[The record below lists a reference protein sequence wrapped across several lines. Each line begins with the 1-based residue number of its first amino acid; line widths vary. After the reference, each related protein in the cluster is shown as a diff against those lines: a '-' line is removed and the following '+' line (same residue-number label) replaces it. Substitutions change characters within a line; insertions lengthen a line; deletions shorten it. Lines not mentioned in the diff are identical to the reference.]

1 MRLRSIASLVVTV
14 ALACAAVATASSST
28 AVTGVR
34 VKQRCQAGTVRWL
47 ERWDRAYA
55 GRILRSTTVYRSPGA
70 SPFLHLSIADP
81 YGFATTV
88 PIVAQRM
95 DARCRPT
102 WFRVR
107 TRVYP
112 NGQLGWIRAGT
123 MATSRI
129 RKRILIDVSSRRLF
143 LYKGS
148 RLLLSTPAAV
158 GKPGTPTPRGRFYIT
173 QRFILT
179 NTSGPYGSRALGISA
194 FSDVLRSWR
203 DGGPVGIH
211 GTNEPFSIGRSV
223 SHGCVR
229 LPERAMLQL
238 FSQVPLATPVIIRD

>member
-1 MRLRSIASLVVTV
+1 MFVLLGSVAAAGAHAS
-14 ALACAAVATASSST
+14 ATTAGVST
-28 AVTGVR
+28 T
-34 VKQRCQAGTVRWL
+34 QRCQAGSVRWL

-55 GRILRSTTVYRSPGA
+55 GRVLRSTTVYRRAGGS
-70 SPFLHLSIADP
+70 SFLTLSVADP

-88 PIVAQRM
+88 PIVAERL
-95 DARCRPT
+95 DGRCRPT
-102 WFRVR
+102 WFRIRV
-107 TRVYP
+107 RVYP

-123 MATSRI
+123 VATSRI

-143 LYKGS
+143 LYKGN
-148 RLLLSTPAAV
+148 RMLLSTPAAV
-158 GKPGTPTPRGRFYIT
+158 GKPGTPTPRGHFYIT
-173 QRFILT
+173 QRFVLT
-179 NTSGPYGSRALGISA
+179 NTSGPYGARALGISA

-229 LPERAMLQL
+229 LPEHAMLEL